1 MNELNQKS
9 NIIEELE
16 ADIEGLNQKVERL
29 SNEIQEN
36 STTITNKDVIINQ
49 IKNQNENLQKD
60 IEDKEKEMEL
70 IEKTRQKEVNE
81 YKEQIESLMKE
92 KNELDIYKQELT
104 DNLYQAN
111 NKIKEMNDFISKKY
125 NSLME
130 SLSCEKQKNEKRR
143 YEKIVKMLNKVVLD
157 IDTLSRYKDVESVN
171 ADDKLNKKQ
180 KKTLVHLLTKQV
192 EVRELTSFQITT
204 GIDDAKDEK
213 IFFKKISTGQKAV
226 KHFVQEQV

>member
-1 MNELNQKS
+1 
-9 NIIEELE
+9 
-16 ADIEGLNQKVERL
+16 
-29 SNEIQEN
+29 
-36 STTITNKDVIINQ
+36 
-49 IKNQNENLQKD
+49 
-60 IEDKEKEMEL
+60 
-70 IEKTRQKEVNE
+70 
-81 YKEQIESLMKE
+81 
-92 KNELDIYKQELT
+92 
-104 DNLYQAN
+104 
-111 NKIKEMNDFISKKY
+111 
-125 NSLME
+125 
-130 SLSCEKQKNEKRR
+130 
-143 YEKIVKMLNKVVLD
+143 MLNKVVLD